1 MPADPASE
9 TRRIIMAKR
18 SSAKVT
24 SPKVATKASKA
35 LQDGRSSARTLSI
48 AASALAQAKGKGRG

>member
-1 MPADPASE
+1 
-9 TRRIIMAKR
+9 MAKR

-24 SPKVATKASKA
+24 SPMVATKASKA

-48 AASALAQAKGKGRG
+48 AANALAQAKGKSRG

>member
-1 MPADPASE
+1 
-9 TRRIIMAKR
+9 MAKR

-24 SPKVATKASKA
+24 SPMVATKASKA

-48 AASALAQAKGKGRG
+48 AASALAQAKGKSRG